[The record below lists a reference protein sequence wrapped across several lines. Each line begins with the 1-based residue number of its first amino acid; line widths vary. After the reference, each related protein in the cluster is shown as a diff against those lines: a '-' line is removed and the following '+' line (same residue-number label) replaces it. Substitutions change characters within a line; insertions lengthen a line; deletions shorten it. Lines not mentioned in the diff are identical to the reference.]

1 MVIDIYFDRLK
12 MNDTKREKDKA
23 LILSTFSNPQYFDAN
38 MSFGTNYTTY
48 EESFDPTKE
57 SMELYFDVN

>member
-12 MNDTKREKDKA
+12 MRNDPTRVNDKA

-48 EESFDPTKE
+48 EESFDPT
-57 SMELYFDVN
+57 